1 MGFSVPGI
9 AGLGVMG
16 FGVFRGFRASG
27 LGVMG
32 FGCPLNVAG
41 FRVLGCRV

>member
-1 MGFSVPGI
+1 MFRGFRVR
-9 AGLGVMG
+9 ALWFWGL
-16 FGVFRGFRASG
+16 VFRGFRASG